1 MKVSGGGT
9 YYYSLLEKEINNKVN
24 TILNCILYNKHN
36 NLYSQCRN
44 MYRKDIKH
52 STWSVVDDRKY
63 DTRDRIDETKNC
75 TLRKWRYYDKMCI
88 DLLKEYV
95 KLVLRSK
102 RNSNMLLSA
111 NRDQVGEHIYTVD
124 HGRRGKEE
132 IYAYQRK
139 NEENI
144 HKNEKKNEKIEDTS
158 SECHNVTMLHRAQM
172 VKEQN
177 GLFIDRLNFAE
188 EDICLKSIKFLW
200 LKHVVII
207 FKLLIEDNL
216 RVDDKRKF
224 AMTTAVVKVLKSGG
238 GGMQG
243 NSVLWNNC
251 LLVSCHLLA
260 TINMIDRELLLL
272 ICRRMEKVYKSLS
285 HLNKYYLFTCVH
297 NYSFISKKFQQMV
310 KYVSSYFYNLLK
322 DKYLRKDGQQIE
334 GRKRE
339 KMQQTNDGET
349 TTTKEEENITNIA
362 NNKLAFSSVYS
373 LRRREEYFPPFDNYL
388 QHIFYIMFK
397 GKKFISQRDRALFKC
412 AMDDDLQKGNKINCK
427 YFRTIINMC
436 DKDLRLFLFHNI
448 VNSLEFYD
456 NAEMYSILT
465 LLTKCEDEYLS
476 DFVHILKETSSFER
490 MNIKHVASLYILIN
504 RILKKE
510 MKRRR
515 RSSLRWNGDSKTG
528 NNVGGI
534 TSTEYASLY
543 EELSHKAFHLDILL
557 NESEKNFAEETK
569 LDNDDVVN
577 AVKGKIELV
586 KSINELLLPI
596 LTKKKNYLNSN
607 TIVTLLYNTCPIEEE
622 EQVVFVYNLLL
633 QLYEENRLGINFVN
647 IYDVLFRNFCFYL
660 EEERNNGT
668 VGVYTI
674 CNNGQKESISSMSI
688 YENKVKRIFHH
699 IRRRFYVNEE
709 TIYNVSRYT
718 IVLNILAKF
727 VLHIFTHC
735 LHKNDEER
743 ELLQIKMTSL
753 IIRLYTHLHFIFDAR
768 GEATFQ
774 GNQMELVL
782 NYSRRIVDSLGEY
795 VDAIIHSEGVAS
807 ALGSHNP
814 MDMSKNGSAH
824 MFAMVLYGKSNE
836 DATTISSG
844 DKRMCTGGEIP
855 NKKESPQLVCSSSCN
870 YGNSYVKSFLHIMQ
884 YIAYVCSF
892 IHLTKGEE
900 EGINIK
906 ENMKYIYMR
915 MLKYDNQNGH
925 LSNSIFGIPK
935 NGISIPPIIT
945 PMKN

>member
-1 MKVSGGGT
+1 MKVSGGGS
-9 YYYSLLEKEINNKVN
+9 YYSLLEKEINNKVN
-24 TILNCILYNKHN
+24 TILSSILYNKHN
-36 NLYSQCRN
+36 NLYSQCRHT
-44 MYRKDIKH
+44 YRKDIKH
-52 STWSVVDDRKY
+52 SAWSVDDDRIY
-63 DTRDRIDETKNC
+63 DTRDRIYETKDC
-75 TLRKWRYYDKMCI
+75 ALQKWRYYDKMCI
-88 DLLKEYV
+88 DLLKEYA

-102 RNSNMLLSA
+102 RNSNMLLGA
-111 NRDQVGEHIYTVD
+111 NRDLVGEHTYTAD

-132 IYAYQRK
+132 IYAYQRE

-144 HKNEKKNEKIEDTS
+144 HKNDKKNEKLEDTC
-158 SECHNVTMLHRAQM
+158 SECHNVSMLHRAEM
-172 VKEQN
+172 VKGQN
-177 GLFIDRLNFAE
+177 GFFIDRLNFAE
-188 EDICLKSIKFLW
+188 EGINLESIKFLW

-238 GGMQG
+238 GDKQG
-243 NSVLWNNC
+243 NFVLWNPC
-251 LLVSCHLLA
+251 LLLSCHLLA

-310 KYVSSYFYNLLK
+310 KFLSSYFYNMLK

-334 GRKRE
+334 RIKRE
-339 KMQQTNDGET
+339 KTQQTNDGET
-349 TTTKEEENITNIA
+349 TTKEKEFFTNIA
-362 NNKLAFSSVYS
+362 NNKLAFSTIYS
-373 LRRREEYFPPFDNYL
+373 LQRGEEYFPPFDNYL

-397 GKKFISQRDRALFKC
+397 GKKFISQRDRILFKC
-412 AMDDDLQKGNKINCK
+412 AMDDDLRKGNKINCK

-448 VNSLEFYD
+448 VNSLDFYD
-456 NAEMYSILT
+456 NIEMYTILT
-465 LLTKCEDEYLS
+465 LLMKCEDEYFS
-476 DFVHILKETSSFER
+476 DFVHILKETSCFER
-490 MNIKHVASLYILIN
+490 MNIKHVASFYILIN
-504 RILKKE
+504 RILKRE
-510 MKRRR
+510 VKRRR
-515 RSSLRWNGDSKTG
+515 RSSLRWNGDNKTG
-528 NNVGGI
+528 NNFGGV
-534 TSTEYASLY
+534 TSTDYVSLY
-543 EELSHKAFHLDILL
+543 EELSHNDFHLDILL

-569 LDNDDVVN
+569 LDNDDVVD
-577 AVKGKIELV
+577 VIKGKIELV
-586 KSINELLLPI
+586 KSINKLLLPI

-607 TIVTLLYNTCPIEEE
+607 IIVTLLYNTCPIEEE
-622 EQVVFVYNLLL
+622 EQMVLVNNLLL
-633 QLYEENRLGINFVN
+633 QLYEENQLGINFVK
-647 IYDVLFRNFCFYL
+647 IYDVIFRKFCFYF
-660 EEERNNGT
+660 EVERNNGT
-668 VGVYTI
+668 VGVYAI
-674 CNNGQKESISSMSI
+674 CNNGQKQSNSSMSI

-699 IRRRFYVNEE
+699 IRRRFYVNED
-709 TIYNVSRYT
+709 TIYDVSRYT

-735 LHKNDEER
+735 LHKNDEEG
-743 ELLQIKMTSL
+743 ELLRIKMISL

-774 GNQMELVL
+774 GNQMELVF

-807 ALGSHNP
+807 SLGSHNP

-824 MFAMVLYGKSNE
+824 MFVMVLYGKSNE
-836 DATTISSG
+836 DATTISSAG
-844 DKRMCTGGEIP
+844 KRMCTGGEIP
-855 NKKESPQLVCSSSCN
+855 SKRESPQLVCSSICN
-870 YGNSYVKSFLHIMQ
+870 PGDSYVKSFLHIIQ

-915 MLKYDNQNGH
+915 MLKYDNKNGH
-925 LSNSIFGIPK
+925 LSNSIFDILK
-935 NGISIPPIIT
+935 NVTPPIVT